1 MFSRSSSRRGSS
13 RSARVVDEDFF
24 LETPPRM
31 GDDDSPRKSGS
42 GGRRSSTR
50 DDSHRKS
57 FSHSH
62 RSSPP
67 RRRASRRASLDGG
80 DNHLRHSMPVA
91 VRRSNSDGFNIPLP
105 FQTSSEEEHN
115 YDYHERSKS
124 EKIGYKP
131 QRRKSTRREKE
142 HGHEDD
148 TRHRH
153 SRRGSLHRS
162 NSGDQHRQSRRHS
175 SFTVGNSDR
184 DLLGEERS
192 ERSSHRSLKI
202 EKQHSQDEVENKP
215 SASHKKSLHH
225 YAVNLRLPTGFITSI
240 IEEYNSI
247 DSRLWI
253 MENSSSMRTK
263 DAHRAKIDSKLEKI
277 IREDGHSRWGELT
290 QIVDFH
296 VKMSA
301 RCWIPTKFW
310 LVNDPG
316 SNIGPQR
323 FGVAWGTQPIRKERE
338 LALDMMN
345 RVRLDQ
351 DTNHLTRQLRKIET
365 RVREDAPRL
374 LAANKVVSIIIC
386 TEGRPT
392 DQYGNKGSAVMKEF
406 VDCMVGLSKLPVK
419 IVVRLC
425 TDDERASS
433 FFNKMDG
440 QVESMDVLDDYW
452 GEAMEV
458 CVVFVEIHDGNAHTK
473 SF

>member
-1 MFSRSSSRRGSS
+1 
-13 RSARVVDEDFF
+13 
-24 LETPPRM
+24 M

-42 GGRRSSTR
+42 GGRSNR

-57 FSHSH
+57 FSHIQQN
-62 RSSPP
+62 PP
-67 RRRASRRASLDGG
+67 RRASRRASLDG
-80 DNHLRHSMPVA
+80 DHHHLRHSMPA

-105 FQTSSEEEHN
+105 NIPLPFQPEEEHN
-115 YDYHERSKS
+115 YEYHERSRS
-124 EKIGYKP
+124 GYKP
-131 QRRKSTRREKE
+131 QRRKSSSRREKE
-142 HGHEDD
+142 HDHEDVSP
-148 TRHRH
+148 RHRH

-162 NSGDQHRQSRRHS
+162 NSGDEHRQSRRHS

-184 DLLGEERS
+184 DLVGEERP
-192 ERSSHRSLKI
+192 ERRSHRSRKV
-202 EKQHSQDEVENKP
+202 EKQHSREEVENKP
-215 SASHKKSLHH
+215 SASHIEKSLHH

-240 IEEYNSI
+240 IDEYNSI
-247 DSRLWI
+247 DSRLWV

-277 IREDGHSRWGELT
+277 IREDGHSRWAELT

-323 FGVAWGTQPIRKERE
+323 FGVAWGSSPVRKERE
-338 LALDMMN
+338 LALDMMG

-351 DTNHLTRQLRKIET
+351 DTNHVTRQLRKIER

-374 LAANKVVSIIIC
+374 LAANKKVSIIIC
-386 TEGRPT
+386 TGGRPT
-392 DQYGNKGSAVMKEF
+392 DQFGVKGSAVMKEF

-440 QVESMDVLDDYW
+440 EVESMDVLDDYW

-458 CVVFVEIHDGNAHTK
+458 CVVFLVEIYDTVMLTQSRANVPLPSLPSIPGLFAQPLAQLLVWHPYNP
-473 SF
+473 

>member
-1 MFSRSSSRRGSS
+1 
-13 RSARVVDEDFF
+13 
-24 LETPPRM
+24 M
-31 GDDDSPRKSGS
+31 GDDDFPRKSGS

-62 RSSPP
+62 RSSSP
-67 RRRASRRASLDGG
+67 RRRRSRRASLDGG
-80 DNHLRHSMPVA
+80 DHPHLRHSMPA

-105 FQTSSEEEHN
+105 FQPSPEEEHN
-115 YDYHERSKS
+115 YDYHERSRS

-131 QRRKSTRREKE
+131 QRRKSSRQENE
-142 HGHEDD
+142 HDQQD
-148 TRHRH
+148 VSPRHRH

-162 NSGDQHRQSRRHS
+162 NRGDQHRQSRRHS
-175 SFTVGNSDR
+175 SFTVGNSDMD
-184 DLLGEERS
+184 DLVGEERS
-192 ERSSHRSLKI
+192 ERSSHRSRKL
-202 EKQHSQDEVENKP
+202 EKQHSRQEEVESRP
-215 SASHKKSLHH
+215 SASHIEKSLHH

-247 DSRLWI
+247 DSRLWEI
-253 MENSSSMRTK
+253 ENSSSMRTR

-277 IREDGHSRWGELT
+277 IRQDGHSRWGELT

-323 FGVAWGTQPIRKERE
+323 FGVAWGSSPVRKERE
-338 LALDMMN
+338 LALDMMD
-345 RVRLDQ
+345 RMRLDQ
-351 DTNHLTRQLRKIET
+351 DTNHLTRQLRKIE
-365 RVREDAPRL
+365 RRIGEDAPRL
-374 LAANKVVSIIIC
+374 LAENKVVSIIIC

-440 QVESMDVLDDYW
+440 QVHSLDVLDDYW